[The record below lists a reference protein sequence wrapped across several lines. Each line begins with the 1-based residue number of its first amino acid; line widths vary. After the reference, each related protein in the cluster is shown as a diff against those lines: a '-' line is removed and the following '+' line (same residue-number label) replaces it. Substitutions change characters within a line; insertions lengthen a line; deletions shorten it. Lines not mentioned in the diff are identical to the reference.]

1 MKSRLFN
8 SAIGA
13 LIHIRPY
20 RDSKAE
26 PFYFFHNRS
35 SCGRSAAVVTTIG
48 WRF

>member
-26 PFYFFHNRS
+26 PFYFFHNR
-35 SCGRSAAVVTTIG
+35 AAVVTTIG